1 MKETRES
8 EITKIEIEPLLPE
21 AETLIANP
29 LKPKK
34 MKNVGKG
41 IGKILKLVLGAG
53 VDVLLPKWLIPAGSF
68 LGDLIDD
75 GKLNQSNQ
83 EGKAFKYTRLAITI
97 VFFLFMLLILGLGL
111 VNFEQALRL
120 IEQALPYLF

>member
-1 MKETRES
+1 
-8 EITKIEIEPLLPE
+8 
-21 AETLIANP
+21 
-29 LKPKK
+29 

-97 VFFLFMLLILGLGL
+97 VFFVFMLLLLGLGL
-111 VNFEQALRL
+111 VNFEQALKL
-120 IEQALPYLF
+120 VEQALPYLF